1 MKYIEYFPQVL
12 KEIYEIKLLAKAID
26 PLLQEQRHSA
36 EDLRNQFF
44 LSTMTE
50 FGLAI
55 WEKALGIEVNSQNI
69 EVRRFNVRSKL
80 LGNNS
85 SLRVKLNTLLGED
98 KWRMTID
105 SQNCHA
111 IFNLELTTKELQA
124 SVIELLENT
133 LPMNLT
139 YEINFAFNKHNDLK
153 AYTHQQLQA
162 YKHEEISSKNL

>member
-1 MKYIEYFPQVL
+1 MEYIKYFPQILNEV
-12 KEIYEIKLLAKAID
+12 YEIKLLGSIID
-26 PLLQEQRHSA
+26 PILQEQGENSDKLVK
-36 EDLRNQFF
+36 EFF
-44 LSTMTE
+44 LSTMTDV
-50 FGLAI
+50 GLSI
-55 WEKALGIEVNSQNI
+55 WERTLGIEITNYNL
-69 EVRRFNVRSKL
+69 EVRRFNIRSKL
-80 LGNNS
+80 LGGNT

-111 IFNLELTTKELQA
+111 IFNLELTTKELQT

-139 YEINFAFNKHNDLK
+139 YEINFAFNNHNDLK